1 MSFLFHDSLT
11 KLQSLLFS
19 LEKLLQCAS
28 GIIFP
33 IIKAEGVRQMFFAA
47 TLPAYYRVPLD
58 RRPLLR
64 RRRGDLATT
73 KMPLIC
79 LGIGVQCSVPM
90 MMLSVM

>member
-1 MSFLFHDSLT
+1 
-11 KLQSLLFS
+11 
-19 LEKLLQCAS
+19 
-28 GIIFP
+28 
-33 IIKAEGVRQMFFAA
+33 MFFAA